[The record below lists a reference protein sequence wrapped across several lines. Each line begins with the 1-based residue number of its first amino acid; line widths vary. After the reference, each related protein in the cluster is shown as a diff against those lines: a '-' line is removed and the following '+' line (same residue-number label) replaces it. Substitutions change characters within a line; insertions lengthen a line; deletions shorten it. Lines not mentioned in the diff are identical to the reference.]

1 MYYISTMTMLIQTL
15 SSALETSDQGFNWTG
30 EDYMIAFALVSIL
43 ICVIVYVRRKVKSQ
57 NTRVPLIIAAIIII
71 LLIVID
77 LGVGVFNFPWS
88 GD

>member
-1 MYYISTMTMLIQTL
+1 MTMLIRTI
-15 SSALETSDQGFNWTG
+15 SSSLVISDQGFNWTG

-43 ICVIVYVRRKVKSQ
+43 ICAIVFIRRKVKSRS
-57 NTRVPLIIAAIIII
+57 TRAPLIIAVVIIT

>member
-1 MYYISTMTMLIQTL
+1 MTLLYKTYN
-15 SSALETSDQGFNWTG
+15 SALFTSDLGFNWTA
-30 EDYMIAFALVSIL
+30 EDYLIASALVSIL
-43 ICVIVYVRRKVKSQ
+43 ICVIVYVRRKVKSRS
-57 NTRVPLIIAAIIII
+57 TRVPLIIAAVIII

>member
-1 MYYISTMTMLIQTL
+1 MTMLNKTL
-15 SSALETSDQGFNWTG
+15 FSALEATDQGFNWTA
-30 EDYMIAFALVSIL
+30 EDYLIASALVSIL
-43 ICVIVYVRRKVKSQ
+43 ICVIVYVRRKVKSRS
-57 NTRVPLIIAAIIII
+57 TRVPLIIAAIIII

>member
-1 MYYISTMTMLIQTL
+1 MTMITKTL
-15 SSALETSDQGFNWTG
+15 FSVLETSDQGFNWTA
-30 EDYMIAFALVSIL
+30 EDYLIAFALVSIL
-43 ICVIVYVRRKVKSQ
+43 ICLIVFIRRKVKSRS
-57 NTRVPLIIAAIIII
+57 TRVPLIIAAIIII